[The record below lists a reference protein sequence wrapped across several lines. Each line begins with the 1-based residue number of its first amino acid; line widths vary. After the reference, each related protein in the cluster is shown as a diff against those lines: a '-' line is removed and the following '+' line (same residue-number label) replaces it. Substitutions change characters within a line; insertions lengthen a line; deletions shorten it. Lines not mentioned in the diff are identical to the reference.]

1 MEKTGVYAVFLA
13 FADWFRLATAGSGSA
28 GRRTRVRPP
37 RVVRLAALGLRLVPT
52 TPTVASD
59 TKIPTNARDETAL
72 GVGERSIVRQV
83 LYRLSYAPCA
93 GTLAAPR
100 EARSKHK
107 ARFTTFSRWPGA
119 GHLAIDLLTVKSTLE
134 QPVLP
139 QELPGDCFFGFPV
152 HVHSRVQ
159 VPQGLLVQLLG
170 YGGEDVRELG
180 VLVHNP
186 LADGK

>member
-28 GRRTRVRPP
+28 GRRTRVRLP
-37 RVVRLAALGLRLVPT
+37 RVVRLAALELRLVPS

-59 TKIPTNARDETAL
+59 QLTRARSPRAL
-72 GVGERSIVRQV
+72 GAGERSIVRQV

-93 GTLAAPR
+93 DTLAAPG

-107 ARFTTFSRWPGA
+107 ARFPPFSRWPGV
-119 GHLAIDLLTVKSTLE
+119 AIDLLTVRSSLE

-139 QELPGDCFFGFPV
+139 QELPGDRFFGFSI

-180 VLVHNP
+180 VLVHNL